1 MGVGASVGGLSSP
14 LASARA
20 GGAGA
25 GQRVLS
31 GLDSAR
37 LSAPGTI
44 NSVRAMALKNHARQ
58 ENRYISQ
65 EGLSSR
71 IRRRGEPRKADDSRS
86 KYRGAGLR
94 TKSGTGTED
103 GAADSGDEAEA
114 EKNAETSGQ
123 TKISK
128 TNTATEIVVDEG
140 VVEGANENCTV
151 PEEKEEEMDEDRDES
166 IAEPSSKASSTL
178 GSLTQF
184 KLNMN
189 LNLKIGL
196 EDDNDWSKVSG
207 SGTACFLDILAV
219 FSVHFDCATLRCRKA
234 ARTTTTRSVWLSLTR
249 AWWRWATTT
258 ARSLQDRS
266 SRSAVVVRS
275 CSTS

>member
-114 EKNAETSGQ
+114 EKNAEASGP

-128 TNTATEIVVDEG
+128 TNTATEIVVEDG
-140 VVEGANENCTV
+140 VVEGANEDGSV
-151 PEEKEEEMDEDRDES
+151 PEGMDEDLDDS

-184 KLNMN
+184 KLKVN

-207 SGTACFLDILAV
+207 SGTACFLDIHAV
-219 FSVHFDCATLRCRKA
+219 FSVQFDCATLRCQKA
-234 ARTTTTRSVWLSLTR
+234 ERTTTTRSVWLSLTR
-249 AWWRWATTT
+249 AWWR
-258 ARSLQDRS
+258 
-266 SRSAVVVRS
+266 
-275 CSTS
+275 